1 MALACVAACGS
12 SEACTELG
20 CDNEA
25 NIAFTG
31 SRPEGPY
38 DLIVQTDGGTFM
50 ARCADP
56 TAPEVADN
64 DPELQ
69 CTLNSFSLVGDA
81 ATGHS
86 VFATIVPVGMDP
98 LVENAEVDNGR
109 TCALL
114 RRFAQRHGPFG
125 RVSGVRHGVAL
136 SRSSLMV
143 LTKFVVLV
151 NNMAR

>member
-1 MALACVAACGS
+1 VKALLVLALACVSGCGS

-64 DPELQ
+64 DPEVQ

-86 VFATIVPVGMDP
+86 VFATVVPVGTDP
-98 LVENAEVDNGR
+98 LVENAEVLLSTVEEHRPNGED
-109 TCALL
+109 CPPVC
-114 RRFAQRHGPFG
+114 F
-125 RVSGVRHGVAL
+125 
-136 SRSSLMV
+136 SRAGQLV
-143 LTKFVVLV
+143 LDAT
-151 NNMAR
+151 